1 MARKYTPMQQYRF
14 PVLMSGIVVGV
25 FMFYK
30 TFSSINQERIN
41 QGSRKFTD
49 TPVTILKVLNFDN

>member
-49 TPVTILKVLNFDN
+49 APVTILKEHTEK